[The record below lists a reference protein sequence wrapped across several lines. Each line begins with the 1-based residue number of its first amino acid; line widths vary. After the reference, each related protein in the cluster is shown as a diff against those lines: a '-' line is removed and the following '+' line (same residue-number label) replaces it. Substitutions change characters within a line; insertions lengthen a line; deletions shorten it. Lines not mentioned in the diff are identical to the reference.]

1 MSTSGR
7 MVKTWLTGSGRF
19 GLRRR
24 ALTRGS
30 VISDS
35 LDISIVSKA
44 EVSGDFEELG
54 LDFVMRELLARLINA
69 SPCR

>member
-1 MSTSGR
+1 M
-7 MVKTWLTGSGRF
+7 
-19 GLRRR
+19 
-24 ALTRGS
+24 
-30 VISDS
+30 ISDS